1 MRVLFCFLVAAMTIV
16 PASSLSQIPSMRV
29 ILDGQWLFRA
39 DSGQIGLD
47 QRWFADSTDRTTWN
61 PVEVPSYW
69 ERYPG
74 LAAYD
79 GWGWFARTVVVQ
91 KVGIPLSLHFGGVD
105 DEAMVW
111 INGVEVGSHAGYN
124 EPFAL
129 NIASA
134 VRLGENSLV
143 VLVKDNGSGGGIYKS
158 VTLIDTDHLED
169 LLKSAYFGLPA
180 LRSADWVRE
189 AVIYSVYLR
198 SFSKEG
204 TFAGLEKRVPELKSL
219 GATVLWLLPIHPV
232 GLKNRKGKLGSPYA
246 VQDYYGINPEFGTM
260 LDFKRLLATVHK
272 NGMKLIIDLVANH
285 TSWDSKLIRDHPE
298 WFTKDKRGEII
309 SPNPDWT
316 DVADLDYSQS
326 GLRTYMIDMIRWW
339 VKDVGIDGFRC
350 DVAELVPTDFWEEA
364 RAQLNRIKPV
374 LMLSEGSIPEHQMK
388 AFDITYSWNVYDVLG
403 GLLNGTV
410 PPARLDDL
418 FKGEYLQYPTGAL
431 RLRFNTNHDKNV
443 SDGPAILRYGK
454 DGLKLSAVLI
464 TMIPGVPLIYTG
476 EEVAND
482 RKLSLFEKVDVDW
495 NKSREMGI
503 LYKKLFE
510 LRRQHKALSRG
521 EMIRIPSSSDSV
533 VYAFFRSAGRDKIF
547 TVFNFSPD
555 VRPTTL
561 DIPLERILPGE
572 RRIVLKEAF
581 SGMRTPLDPKTG
593 GRLDLVLEPHG
604 YKVFVVELTNG

>member
-1 MRVLFCFLVAAMTIV
+1 MRTVFCFLVAAMTIV
-16 PASSLSQIPSMRV
+16 PLSSFSQVPSMRI

-39 DSGQIGLD
+39 DSGHIGLD
-47 QRWFADSTDRTTWN
+47 QRWFADSTDRTAWSS
-61 PVEVPSYW
+61 VEVPSFW

-79 GWGWFARTVVVQ
+79 GWAWFVRTVVVQ
-91 KVGIPLSLHFGGVD
+91 KVDTPLSLHFGGVD
-105 DEAMVW
+105 DEAVVW
-111 INGVEVGSHAGYN
+111 MNGVEVGNHGGYS
-124 EPFAL
+124 EPFAFDVSGS
-129 NIASA
+129 I
-134 VRLGENSLV
+134 RMGENSLV
-143 VLVKDNGSGGGIYKS
+143 VLVKDHGGGGGIYKS
-158 VTLIDTDHLED
+158 VTLIDTEHLED

-204 TFAGLEKRVPELKSL
+204 TFAGLEQRVPELKNL
-219 GATVLWLLPIHPV
+219 GVNVLWILPIHPV
-232 GLKNRKGKLGSPYA
+232 GLKNRKGTLGSPYA

-260 LDFKRLLATVHK
+260 QDFKRLLTTVHK

-285 TSWDSKLIRDHPE
+285 TSWDSKLMRDHPE
-298 WFTKDKRGEII
+298 WFTKDKRGKIV
-309 SPNPDWT
+309 SPNPDWS
-316 DVADLDYSQS
+316 DVADLDYAQPK
-326 GLRTYMIDMIRWW
+326 LRKYMIEMMRWW

-374 LMLSEGSIPEHQMK
+374 LMLSEGSIPEHQLK
-388 AFDITYSWNVYDVLG
+388 AFDLTYSWNLYDVLG
-403 GLLNGTV
+403 GLLDGTV
-410 PPARLDDL
+410 PPKRLDDL
-418 FKGEYLQYPTGAL
+418 FRGEYLQYPTGAL

-443 SDGPAILRYGK
+443 SDGPAALKYGK

-464 TMIPGVPLIYTG
+464 SMIPGVPLIYTG
-476 EEVAND
+476 EEVENE
-482 RKLSLFEKVDVDW
+482 RSLSLFEKVDVDW
-495 NKSREMGI
+495 TKPRGMGT

-521 EMIRIPSSSDSV
+521 EMIRIPSSRDSV
-533 VYAFFRSAGRDKIF
+533 IYAFFRSAGRDKIL
-547 TVFNFSPD
+547 TVLNFSRD

-572 RRIVLKEAF
+572 KRIVLKEVF
-581 SGMRTPLDPKTG
+581 SGMRTPLAPETG
-593 GRLDLVLEPHG
+593 GRLDLLLEPHG
-604 YKVFVVELTNG
+604 YKVFVVGLPD